1 MSVWLVFVLVYIFLA
16 VITFLPTFLAI
27 FRKVKLFDGGAAFKE
42 STQFSDAAKSK
53 LIQHDSRIQG
63 TLIFW
68 KNEAEK
74 YRNFHYYS
82 LVWTILSSILIPVLA
97 QVITDDPFSRLL
109 ITVISVH
116 ISLLLAFH
124 RAFKV
129 DKNFQAF
136 REGESEFYDL
146 RRRLLD
152 RPHVFGTTEK
162 KQLDFY
168 FEQVEKVR
176 KFVRNAETDNFP
188 VLDTT
193 KQQSPNLD
201 KPKE

>member
-1 MSVWLVFVLVYIFLA
+1 MSTWLVFVIIYIALA
-16 VITFLPTFLAI
+16 FITFVPTLSAI
-27 FRKVKLFDGGAAFKE
+27 FKKVKLFDGGAAFKD
-42 STQFSDAAKSK
+42 SSLFSDEAKNK
-53 LIQHDSRIQG
+53 LIQHDSRIHG
-63 TLIFW
+63 TLVFW

-82 LVWTILSSILIPVLA
+82 LIWTILSSILIPVLA
-97 QVITDDPFSRLL
+97 QIISEDPYSRLL

-116 ISLLLAFH
+116 VSLLLAFH

-152 RPHVFGTTEK
+152 RPYVFGTTEK
-162 KQLDFY
+162 KQLDRY
-168 FEQVEKVR
+168 FEQTEIIR
-176 KFVRNAETDNFP
+176 RFVRNAETDNFP
-188 VLDTT
+188 VLDTARS
-193 KQQSPNLD
+193 QPHNLD